1 MNRNLNKIPC
11 FGIALGLTMVGEPWE
26 MIGPSLLSLVS
37 IEKNLIFINRIY
49 DNGNKISFNELLQM

>member
-1 MNRNLNKIPC
+1 
-11 FGIALGLTMVGEPWE
+11 MVGEPWE
-26 MIGPSLLSLVS
+26 MVGPSLSSLVS